1 MSPVRTWMQQGAI
14 PAAPAVVLLIN
25 VLAIVVVVVVLMPK
39 MGRHE
44 ELFFMMFA
52 ELIPLGLT
60 MIVCMFERARKAA
73 IIASIVLIVS
83 ATGFSAYN
91 GLEGPYDAPEVEN
104 RKKSYADS
112 FKD

>member
-52 ELIPLGLT
+52 GLIPLGLT

-83 ATGFSAYN
+83 ATGFAAYN
-91 GLEGPYDAPEVEN
+91 GLEGSYDAPEVV
-104 RKKSYADS
+104 KKSSVYKRTYS
-112 FKD
+112 N